1 MIEIHNKS
9 TYTRFYNRF
18 STDFLDAFYKYR
30 LTGFDTNAAL
40 DLAKQKLREY
50 LLFELIHHFKDRKT
64 VMNAYTNVKKDSEIV
79 KRAIKF
85 HKGMKWL

>member
-9 TYTRFYNRF
+9 TYTRFYNKF
-18 STDFLDAFYKYR
+18 STDFLDAFYRFR
-30 LTGFDTNAAL
+30 LTGYDTNTAL

-50 LLFELIHHFKDRKT
+50 LLLELVHHFKDRKT
-64 VMNAYTNVKKDSEIV
+64 IANAYSNVKKDSEVV

-85 HKGMKWL
+85 HRGMKLL